1 MKKHLKKVLY
11 LITAGMLVFSCT
23 KSEIIP
29 TEVEKVIKKVVVK
42 EVTKEI
48 INEIEVEVIKEVPT
62 DGETPEISMETIS
75 KEVVKAEGNEML
87 TEADDEVID
96 GEKKIF
102 NPKYRSFYVNAMLSV
117 KLQENGK
124 YFIQNYL
131 PHNFKN
137 LKLVGKIKNVEMNPI
152 VLVTFTNYPAFYEF
166 ERALP
171 FNKKETFFN
180 DTEGNLISGENFDKI
195 PVGDWEIYFQT
206 DDTIFNK
213 MNSIN
218 FILHYRYGEYNGPNV
233 RGSWRRPTFNEAR
246 AYTPIILNIAYLFS
260 TDEFK
265 NGILNYEHN
274 FYDNKEKTPLDKERV
289 YNSFVNK
296 VDGQMRERR
305 QAIGIIHSPANL
317 GGLGGGESFGIRGEY
332 LTNREGAYYNLEKSG
347 YWHMYPMDT
356 WFHEFSHV
364 AGYGHN
370 GNMTYPVKEDG
381 TGVGSG
387 DILNAFGFTPI
398 CMRLYRK
405 MLENKELPFN
415 EYPFDENFNPKNND

>member
-1 MKKHLKKVLY
+1 
-11 LITAGMLVFSCT
+11 MLVFSCT

-75 KEVVKAEGNEML
+75 KEIVKAEGNEML
-87 TEADDEVID
+87 TEADEELIN
-96 GEKKIF
+96 GRKKMYWPEI
-102 NPKYRSFYVNAMLSV
+102 RSFYVNAMLSV

-195 PVGDWEIYFQT
+195 PVGDWEISFINE
-206 DDTIFNK
+206 DPVLNK
-213 MNSIN
+213 MKNIN
-218 FILHYRYGEYNGPNV
+218 IILKYHYGKYDGAHV
-233 RGSWRRPTFNEAR
+233 VGSWRGATWKEAR
-246 AYTPIILNIAYLFS
+246 AYTPIILNMAYLFNS
-260 TDEFK
+260 EEFK
-265 NGILNYEHN
+265 NDILNYEHN

-289 YNSFVNK
+289 YNSFVNR
-296 VDGQMRERR
+296 VNGEMREKTKSV
-305 QAIGIIHSPANL
+305 GIIHSPANL
-317 GGLGGGESFGIRGEY
+317 GGLGGNDGSFGVRGEY
-332 LTNREGAYYNLEKSG
+332 LTNANGPYFNLVSSRYG
-347 YWHMYPMDT
+347 STYPMET

-370 GNMTYPVKEDG
+370 GNMTYPKKAD
-381 TGVGSG
+381 GSG
-387 DILNAFGFTPI
+387 VEHGDDFLEAFGFTPVCI
-398 CMRLYRK
+398 RIYRK